1 MRALRINLPVTFFG
15 TLLGTLLFAASAQ
28 ADTIYKTDGD
38 AIEDVRVIRE
48 ALDVVTYRAAG
59 SRKDV
64 SISSDEV
71 LRVDFSRKPEL
82 VDSAD
87 GATKSDAYFPAI
99 NDFESFLADAGG
111 KAPTGFAWSV
121 NYSLYRLVQINM
133 IVGELDKAV
142 VAADRF
148 LTEAPESR
156 YVPLVHLAKARA
168 LFDQGKTKEAAAA
181 VAQLKGIANSGKV
194 GARWGFEAEVHAVM
208 FKGDSK
214 PAADVAKYKSLAT
227 KAAKDFPIVAS
238 RARIAAAEALMK
250 EKQLDDAEKLCRAV
264 IKSAQGDARTLAG
277 AYKTLGDCLYQRAGA
292 ANDPKLLNEAV
303 LSYMRVVVVYEKEFA
318 YSPHCMLYA
327 GLSFRA
333 LGGAG
338 NEERAQRMF
347 TTVRRRFPGTRY
359 ADEAKSLRKG

>member
-1 MRALRINLPVTFFG
+1 MRALRTNLPVAFFG

-38 AIEDVRVIRE
+38 AIEDVRVTKE
-48 ALDVVTYRAAG
+48 ALDMVTYRAEG

-64 SISSDEV
+64 TIASDKV

-87 GATKSDAYFPAI
+87 GAALTDAYFPAI
-99 NDFESFLADAGG
+99 NDFESFLADAAG
-111 KAPTGFAWSV
+111 KAPTGFAWSI

-133 IVGELDKAV
+133 VVGELDEAIK
-142 VAADRF
+142 AADRF
-148 LTEAPESR
+148 LIEAPESR

-168 LFDQGKTKEAAAA
+168 LFDQGKAKDAGAS
-181 VAQLKGIANSGKV
+181 VAQLKGMADSGKV
-194 GARWGFEAEVHAVM
+194 GARWGLEAEVHAVI
-208 FKGDSK
+208 FKGGKAS
-214 PAADVAKYKSLAT
+214 ADVAKFKSLAT

-250 EKQLDDAEKLCRAV
+250 EKQLTDAEKLCRTV
-264 IKSAQGDARTLAG
+264 IKAGQGDARTLAG
-277 AYKTLGDCLYQRAGA
+277 AYKTLGDCLYQRAGSA
-292 ANDPKLLNEAV
+292 KDQKLLNEAV
-303 LSYMRVVVVYEKEFA
+303 LAYMRVVVVYQKEFA

-327 GLSFRA
+327 GLAFRA
-333 LGGAG
+333 LGGET

-359 ADEAKSLRKG
+359 ADEAKSLRKR